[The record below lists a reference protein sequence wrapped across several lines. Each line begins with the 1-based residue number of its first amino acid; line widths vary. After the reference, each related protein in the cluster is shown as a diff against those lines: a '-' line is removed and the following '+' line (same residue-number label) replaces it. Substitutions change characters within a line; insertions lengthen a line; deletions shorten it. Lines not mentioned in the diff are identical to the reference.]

1 MSRPRSF
8 TEEER
13 ATWVPVAA
21 LLELL
26 PRQLDAQLLR
36 DDKLT
41 HFDYFT
47 LSMLAVSQDH
57 TQRMSALASMA
68 NATLP
73 RLSHVISRLER
84 RGYVRRSPTP
94 GDARGT
100 DVTLTNDG
108 RRKVIGA
115 TPAHVENVRHYVLDA
130 LSPEQF
136 GQLRAILRAILARLD
151 PERKT
156 MATHRR

>member
-1 MSRPRSF
+1 MTRSRSF
-8 TEEER
+8 TDEER
-13 ATWVPVAA
+13 RTWVPVAA

-26 PRQLDAQLLR
+26 PRRLDAQLLR
-36 DDKLT
+36 DENLT

-47 LSMLAVSQDH
+47 LSMLAVSNGH
-57 TQRMSALASMA
+57 TLRMSALAAMA

-73 RLSHVISRLER
+73 RLSHVVARLER
-84 RGYVRRSPTP
+84 RGYVERRPAP
-94 GDARGT
+94 DDARAT
-100 DVTLTNDG
+100 DVALTNDG

-136 GQLRAILRAILARLD
+136 TQLQAIMQAILGRLD
-151 PERKT
+151 PRGQT